1 MPELPEVETIKTQ
14 LSSYLPLEIKRIKLS
29 EVAASIVHTPMEKLR
44 GKAIERV
51 WRKGKML
58 VFEIGDGRK
67 ILSHL
72 GMTGSWR
79 VSGAPLKEK
88 HLHIEIKGKKEGE
101 DFYLSY
107 VDPRRFGHLYLFDE
121 EKARNKLAELG
132 EDLKSSDFTFDY
144 FKKSLL
150 KYPERFVKV
159 TLLDQ
164 SLFAG
169 TGNYIANEI
178 CARAYVRPDRKVK
191 SLKEKEILALYHAVD
206 VVVSGATDSGGTTFQ
221 GGYSDV
227 NGDKGKGVNH
237 LVVFY
242 QKLCQMCKETPVEKI
257 TLGQRGTYYCPKCQQ

>member
-14 LSSYLPLEIKRIKLS
+14 LSHYMPLQIQSVELS
-29 EVAASIVHTPMEKLR
+29 KVAGSIVHTPLEKLENVLIQR
-44 GKAIERV
+44 I

-58 VFEIGDGRK
+58 VFELSSKKR

-79 VSGAPLKEK
+79 VSEQALNEK
-88 HLHIEIKGKKEGE
+88 HAHIKIICAKGDQKLH
-101 DFYLSY
+101 LSY
-107 VDPRRFGHLYLFDE
+107 VDPRRFGHLYLLDE
-121 EKARNKLAELG
+121 KESQRKLSELG
-132 EDLKSSDFTFDY
+132 ADLKSQEFSFEY
-144 FKKSLL
+144 FKNALNR
-150 KYPERFVKV
+150 YPQRLIKV

-178 CARAYVRPDRKVK
+178 CARAGVLPHRKVEGLTAREVK
-191 SLKEKEILALYHAVD
+191 RLYEAVFQVID
-206 VVVSGATDSGGTTFQ
+206 GAIDTGGTTFQ

-227 NGDKGKGVNH
+227 QGDKGQGVQN

-242 QKLCQMCKETPVEKI
+242 QKVCRLCSKTPVVKT
-257 TLGQRGTYYCPKCQQ
+257 TLAQRGTYHCPKCQK